1 MVSSEQ
7 RGGAWAVVL
16 AGGQGV
22 RLRPLT
28 RHLYG
33 DDRPKQ
39 FAVITGGRSLL
50 QQTLKR
56 VGLRIPCERTLVV
69 ALREHVGYLESE
81 FADMPA
87 PRLLVQPSDRGT
99 AAAILL
105 AAHRIFW
112 WDPQAIIALFPSD
125 HFVLQETAFMDHV
138 AGVVGTVEQRPESMI
153 LLGAQPTDPD
163 TEYGWIEPGEPLGQ
177 TAVGP
182 LYRVRR
188 FWEKPTLET
197 ARVCLAGGG
206 LWNTFVAVAKASTLI
221 DLGRHWLPALHRQVA
236 RLAQFADTA
245 NESRAMQEAYTAMRS
260 VNFSKAI
267 LDHCPPSLAV
277 SRLPALTWCDWGTPE
292 RVLKSLRRQGVS
304 PPWAATVEGR
314 SSSMTPDRT
323 AGRNLTTTTGTI
335 RG

>member
-1 MVSSEQ
+1 MGAEQ

-16 AGGQGV
+16 AGGHGV

-39 FAVITGGRSLL
+39 FAVIAGSRSLL
-50 QQTLKR
+50 QQTLER
-56 VGLRIPCERTLVV
+56 VGLRIPRERTLVV
-69 ALREHVGYLESE
+69 ALREHTGYLESE
-81 FADMPA
+81 FAGAPA

-105 AAHRIFW
+105 AAHRISW

-125 HFVLQETAFMDHV
+125 HFVLEETAFMAHV
-138 AGVVGTVEQRPESMI
+138 AGVMGTVEQHPGWMV

-197 ARVCLAGGG
+197 ARACLAGGG
-206 LWNTFVAVAKASTLI
+206 LWNTLVTVAKASTLI
-221 DLGRHWLPALHRQVA
+221 DLGRRWLPALHRQLA
-236 RLAQFADTA
+236 RLARFADTA
-245 NESRAMQEAYTAMRS
+245 DESRGLQEAYTAMQS
-260 VNFSKAI
+260 VNFSEAV
-267 LDHCPPSLAV
+267 LDRCPPSLAV

-292 RVLKSLRRQGVS
+292 RVLESLRRHGILPS
-304 PPWAATVEGR
+304 WTAAVEGPSLSTAPR
-314 SSSMTPDRT
+314 LER
-323 AGRNLTTTTGTI
+323 AGRP
-335 RG
+335 